1 MRILLAI
8 DGSDDSDAVV
18 EEVTNRP
25 FPPGSELLV
34 LSVFEVPAFPVAFP
48 FGGVD
53 FEDQVQKAAGAI
65 VEKAATK
72 LRVGPESRKLKIQTD
87 VLAGSPKRVILEQAD
102 NFGADLIMLGSRG
115 HGAWDRMLLGSVSQ
129 AVAAHAK
136 CSVEIVRKLASPR
149 H

>member
-8 DGSDDSDAVV
+8 DGSDYSDAAVDDV
-18 EEVTNRP
+18 ANRP

-48 FGGVD
+48 LGGVD
-53 FEDQVQKAAGAI
+53 FEDQVQKTAGAI
-65 VEKAATK
+65 VEKAAAK
-72 LRVGPESRKLKIQTD
+72 LRVGAESKKLKIQTD

-102 NFGADLIMLGSRG
+102 NFGADLIVVGSRG
-115 HGAWDRMLLGSVSQ
+115 HGAWDRVLLGSVSQ

-136 CSVEIVRKLASPR
+136 CSVEIIRRGPR
-149 H
+149 IAK